1 MRILTDPSEV
11 QTACLTERCSGRSLA
26 LVPTMGYYHEGHLS
40 LMRWAR
46 QNADTV
52 AVSLFVNPTQF
63 GPGEDLESYPRDFE
77 RDCRLAEAE
86 GVDLLFAPQAQDVY
100 KPDHATWVEVPALSR
115 NLCGKSRPEHFR
127 GVCTVVTKLFNL
139 MLPHTAVFG
148 RKDWQQ
154 LAIIKRLV
162 HDLNLPV
169 RVEGRPIVREPD
181 GLAMS
186 SRNVYL
192 SPGQRQEAVNI
203 SRGLTK
209 AMEWV
214 TQGCT
219 DPEALLGRLAEF
231 YAQQIPSGRID
242 YLELVHPESLEP
254 VNLVQ
259 GNVLLA
265 VAVRI
270 GQARLIDNSLMQ
282 G

>member
-1 MRILTDPSEV
+1 
-11 QTACLTERCSGRSLA
+11 
-26 LVPTMGYYHEGHLS
+26 
-40 LMRWAR
+40 MRWAR